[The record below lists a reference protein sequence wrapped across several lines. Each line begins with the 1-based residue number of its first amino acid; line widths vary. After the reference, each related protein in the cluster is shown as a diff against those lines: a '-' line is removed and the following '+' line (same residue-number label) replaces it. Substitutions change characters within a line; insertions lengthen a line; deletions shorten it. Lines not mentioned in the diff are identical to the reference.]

1 MACKHA
7 ALSSDSPSQNLARS
21 LLNFTTDYSP
31 SITKVNCTSMLTES
45 TLKSL
50 GLAWSGDFES
60 LKRFVSESLK
70 LDGVWSQPGRD
81 KKVFTAKDV
90 CIICKVLHHIE
101 GVKANQLKKE
111 VCRLMC
117 DYPSKSLDTSVEFEN
132 LKHGQLLN
140 GKAIQELS
148 DTGRHIDAVISQV
161 QDFMKKNKR
170 NSEEKVFQRE
180 NLHAS
185 FVNEMQCC
193 DANDVDQNKST
204 NLEHLKTIA
213 IADGDY
219 SLVCSAIKVP
229 CVAEPT
235 GNKQITHNSH
245 ITSSFS
251 DDEPTQVKATGRDNT
266 YAEVAARLPPPAK
279 MNQCMVALKDTSPH
293 HKLPANIDD
302 GFTLKEGL
310 QSVLRIG
317 SAHNKGGPPNINIVQ
332 ISHFSNSF

>member
-1 MACKHA
+1 
-7 ALSSDSPSQNLARS
+7 
-21 LLNFTTDYSP
+21 
-31 SITKVNCTSMLTES
+31 
-45 TLKSL
+45 
-50 GLAWSGDFES
+50 
-60 LKRFVSESLK
+60 
-70 LDGVWSQPGRD
+70 
-81 KKVFTAKDV
+81 
-90 CIICKVLHHIE
+90 
-101 GVKANQLKKE
+101 
-111 VCRLMC
+111 MC

-140 GKAIQELS
+140 SKAIQELS

-161 QDFMKKNKR
+161 QDFMEKNKR

-204 NLEHLKTIA
+204 NLEQLKTIA

-235 GNKQITHNSH
+235 GNNQITHNSH

-251 DDEPTQVKATGRDNT
+251 DDKLTQVKVR
-266 YAEVAARLPPPAK
+266 VAIIHTPK
-279 MNQCMVALKDTSPH
+279 
-293 HKLPANIDD
+293 
-302 GFTLKEGL
+302 
-310 QSVLRIG
+310 
-317 SAHNKGGPPNINIVQ
+317 
-332 ISHFSNSF
+332 

>member
-1 MACKHA
+1 
-7 ALSSDSPSQNLARS
+7 
-21 LLNFTTDYSP
+21 
-31 SITKVNCTSMLTES
+31 MLTES

-81 KKVFTAKDV
+81 KILVF
-90 CIICKVLHHIE
+90 E

-117 DYPSKSLDTSVEFEN
+117 DYPSKSLDTSVGFEN

-148 DTGRHIDAVISQV
+148 DTGRHIYAVISQV
-161 QDFMKKNKR
+161 QDFMEKNKR
-170 NSEEKVFQRE
+170 NSKEKVFQRE

-204 NLEHLKTIA
+204 NLEQLKTIA
-213 IADGDY
+213 TADGDY
-219 SLVCSAIKVP
+219 SLVCSAIKVA

-235 GNKQITHNSH
+235 GNNQITHNLH

-251 DDEPTQVKATGRDNT
+251 DDELTQVKATGRDNT
-266 YAEVAARLPPPAK
+266 YAEVAARLPPPVVIDCK
-279 MNQCMVALKDTSPH
+279 NGRKSTQALLGAWMSRGVHARGKGE
-293 HKLPANIDD
+293 K
-302 GFTLKEGL
+302 TLTLVHAAFFGAWMSRGAWK
-310 QSVLRIG
+310 
-317 SAHNKGGPPNINIVQ
+317 
-332 ISHFSNSF
+332 

>member
-1 MACKHA
+1 M
-7 ALSSDSPSQNLARS
+7 
-21 LLNFTTDYSP
+21 
-31 SITKVNCTSMLTES
+31 
-45 TLKSL
+45 
-50 GLAWSGDFES
+50 
-60 LKRFVSESLK
+60 
-70 LDGVWSQPGRD
+70 
-81 KKVFTAKDV
+81 
-90 CIICKVLHHIE
+90 
-101 GVKANQLKKE
+101 
-111 VCRLMC
+111 
-117 DYPSKSLDTSVEFEN
+117 EFEN

-148 DTGRHIDAVISQV
+148 DTGRHIDFISRFLY
-161 QDFMKKNKR
+161 QDFMEKNKR

-204 NLEHLKTIA
+204 NLEQLKTIA

-235 GNKQITHNSH
+235 GNNQITHNPH

-251 DDEPTQVKATGRDNT
+251 DDELTQFKATGRDNT

-279 MNQCMVALKDTSPH
+279 MNQCIVA
-293 HKLPANIDD
+293 
-302 GFTLKEGL
+302 
-310 QSVLRIG
+310 
-317 SAHNKGGPPNINIVQ
+317 
-332 ISHFSNSF
+332 